1 MKLLAQQI
9 SSPVLQ
15 GAASFSSIAPHCI
28 IPVANTMSNNDPESN
43 NEEIDLKYTQ
53 LLRTLEEHI
62 DRTKYDPAQDKEVR
76 RMIRSQYR
84 TVIDALIK
92 KKRSLIQPNSAGMIE
107 ALGKLNDIFAF
118 VRNTLE
124 ATLDAKALSYL
135 GDYSIEKARNL
146 QLGATA
152 FNVDEFV
159 AKVKTLGGAV
169 STRDESRA
177 LNWEAIGLR
186 ANQFNNQV
194 VSTDFMYGP
203 LAVEK
208 KLRKQVK
215 QVRIIRNQEDLIQ
228 PTQLQGQDLGQ
239 QENETSA
246 NVNQIYRILDE
257 RGPTNLL
264 EFVVNPAS
272 FSQTVENIF
281 YVSFLI
287 RNAVAEIDDSTGQP
301 LLSTRAPPTQEETAQ
316 GLGKSQL
323 ILNMDMKLWREIIA
337 TYGIQNAIIPT
348 RPTTSAAL
356 SSSSRWY

>member
-1 MKLLAQQI
+1 
-9 SSPVLQ
+9 
-15 GAASFSSIAPHCI
+15 
-28 IPVANTMSNNDPESN
+28 MSNNDQEN
-43 NEEIDLKYTQ
+43 NEDMDEKYSQ

-62 DRTKYDPAQDKEVR
+62 DRSKYDPAQDKEVR
-76 RMIRSQYR
+76 RMIRLQYR
-84 TVIDALIK
+84 TIIDALIK
-92 KKRSLIQPNSAGMIE
+92 KKRSLIQPDNAGMVE
-107 ALGKLNDIFAF
+107 ALDKLDEIFAF

-135 GDYSIEKARNL
+135 GDYSIEKAKNL
-146 QLGATA
+146 QLGASA
-152 FNVDEFV
+152 FNADEFV
-159 AKVKTLGGAV
+159 SKVKTLGGATAREE
-169 STRDESRA
+169 TRFLD
-177 LNWEAIGLR
+177 WKAIGLR
-186 ANQFNNQV
+186 ANQSNNQV
-194 VSTDFMYGP
+194 VTMDFMYGP

-215 QVRIIRNQEDLIQ
+215 QVRIIRNHEDLIQ
-228 PTQLQGQDLGQ
+228 PTQLQGQDLSQ

-264 EFVVNPAS
+264 EFVVNPSS

-287 RNAVAEIDDSTGQP
+287 RNAVAEVDDSTGQP

-323 ILNMDMKLWREIIA
+323 ILSMDMQLWREIVA

-348 RPTTSAAL
+348 RPTTSSAL
-356 SSSSRWY
+356 SSSSAHWY

>member
-1 MKLLAQQI
+1 
-9 SSPVLQ
+9 
-15 GAASFSSIAPHCI
+15 
-28 IPVANTMSNNDPESN
+28 MSNQDQGN
-43 NEEIDLKYTQ
+43 NEGNDEKYSQ
-53 LLRTLEEHI
+53 LLRTLEERI
-62 DRTKYDPAQDKEVR
+62 DRSKYDPAQDKEVR
-76 RMIRSQYR
+76 RMIRLQYR
-84 TVIDALIK
+84 TIIDALIK
-92 KKRSLIQPNSAGMIE
+92 KKRSLIQPNNGGMIE
-107 ALGKLNDIFAF
+107 AIAKLDEIFAF

-135 GDYSIEKARNL
+135 GDYSIEKAKNL
-146 QLGATA
+146 QLGATVFDA
-152 FNVDEFV
+152 DDFIS
-159 AKVKTLGGAV
+159 KVKTFGGITSV
-169 STRDESRA
+169 REEGNPLD
-177 LNWEAIGLR
+177 WKAIGLR

-194 VSTDFMYGP
+194 MSMDFMYGP

-208 KLRKQVK
+208 KQRKQVK
-215 QVRIIRNQEDLIQ
+215 QVRIIRNHEDLVQ
-228 PTQLQGQDLGQ
+228 PTQLQGNDLSQ

-264 EFVVNPAS
+264 EFVVNPSS

-323 ILNMDMKLWREIIA
+323 ILNMDMKLWREIVA

-356 SSSSRWY
+356 SSSARWY